1 MKISKNFT
9 LKELKRTEC
18 RIPNDPDERAL
29 INIVAGTHKILQPC
43 RDEFGLV
50 RVTSAYRCPAV
61 NQAIGGSKTSDH
73 CAVGTS
79 SAFDFEIA
87 SEEISNLQLAE
98 WIRDNLE
105 YKQLILEY
113 YNPAEGPNSGWVHCS
128 YDIAGGNRKEI
139 KTAKVIKGKTK
150 YLDGFVVD

>member
-9 LKELKRTEC
+9 LKELQRTEC
-18 RIPNDPDERAL
+18 RIPNNPDDRAL
-29 INIVAGTHKILQPC
+29 VNIVAGTHKILQPC

-50 RVTSAYRCPAV
+50 RVTSAYRCPDV

-98 WIRDNLE
+98 WISENLIF
-105 YKQLILEY
+105 KQLILEY
-113 YNPAEGPNSGWVHCS
+113 YDPSEGPNSGWVHCS
-128 YDIAGGNRKEI
+128 YDVTDENRMEKLT
-139 KTAKVIKGKTK
+139 KKKGVKK
-150 YLDGFVVD
+150 YLPGFVVD

>member
-9 LKELKRTEC
+9 LKELQRTEC
-18 RIPNDPDERAL
+18 RIPNNPDDRAL

-43 RDEFGLV
+43 RDYFGRV

-98 WIRDNLE
+98 WISENLIF
-105 YKQLILEY
+105 KQLILEY
-113 YNPAEGPNSGWVHCS
+113 YDPSEGPNSGWVHCS
-128 YDIAGGNRKEI
+128 YDVTGENRMEKLT
-139 KTAKVIKGKTK
+139 KKKGVKK
-150 YLDGFVVD
+150 YLPGFVVE